1 MAEERHRVVVFG
13 AGRVGKTA
21 IVNRFLHGT
30 FPEHYKATVEDLHCR
45 EYDIKGAVLK
55 VDVLDTSGDL
65 AFPAMRRLS
74 ISTAHAFILVYSIDS
89 SGSFEVVKQ
98 IWEQIKEQRS
108 NYQDLPCVFVGNK
121 DDLLDNKRQ
130 VDYDAAQDWARA
142 EGMESAFMEV
152 SAKINRDIHIIFH
165 KLLDQANIPEL
176 RKLEPILKRRLSA
189 NSGHMSGVRER
200 LRIQDEGKSLS
211 RSRSLIRRSN
221 KPKLKQTGDPS
232 RNDCVIS

>member
-1 MAEERHRVVVFG
+1 MADERHRIVVFG

-21 IVNRFLHGT
+21 IVNRFLLGT
-30 FPEHYKATVEDLHCR
+30 FPEHYKQTVEDLHCR
-45 EYDIKGAVLK
+45 EYDIKGAILK
-55 VDVLDTSGDL
+55 VDILDTSGEL

-74 ISTAHAFILVYSIDS
+74 ISTAHAFILVYSINNTD
-89 SGSFEVVKQ
+89 SFEVVKQ

-121 DDLLDNKRQ
+121 DDLDNKRE
-130 VDYDAAQDWARA
+130 VDYDTAQAWARS

-152 SAKINRDIHIIFH
+152 SAKMNRDIHIIFH

-189 NSGHMSGVRER
+189 NSGHMSGVRDR
-200 LRIQDEGKSLS
+200 LRIQEEGKGLS